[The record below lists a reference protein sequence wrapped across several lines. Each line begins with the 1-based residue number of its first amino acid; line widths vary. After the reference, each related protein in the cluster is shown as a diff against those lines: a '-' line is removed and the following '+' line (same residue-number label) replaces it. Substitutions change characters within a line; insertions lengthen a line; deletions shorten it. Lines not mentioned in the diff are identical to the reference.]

1 MLVLLLLLI
10 SRLIN
15 RSGLRVSNFKV
26 FSSGLIKLALIE
38 ERDQGQFGVSIS
50 LQTLNIL
57 LLSFIRVK
65 TVINV
70 GIFHFRSASKKKRLT
85 RLTAIHINF
94 MNWVKGKSM
103 YCIVIFV
110 VIP

>member
-38 ERDQGQFGVSIS
+38 RDQGQFGVSIS

-65 TVINV
+65 TVIDV
-70 GIFHFRSASKKKRLT
+70 GIFHFRSTSSLRKRD
-85 RLTAIHINF
+85 
-94 MNWVKGKSM
+94 
-103 YCIVIFV
+103 
-110 VIP
+110 